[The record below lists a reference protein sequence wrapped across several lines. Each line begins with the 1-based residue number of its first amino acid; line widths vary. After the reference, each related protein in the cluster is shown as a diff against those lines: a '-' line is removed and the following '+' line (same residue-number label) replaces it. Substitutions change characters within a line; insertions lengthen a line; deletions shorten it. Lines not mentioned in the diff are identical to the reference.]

1 MKIKTFVFNDIA
13 VNTYLL
19 WDEDSLEA
27 IIIDPATFYSDEEEE
42 LKDFVKQNGLKLT
55 HSLNTHLHFDHVF
68 GNAFIEKEF
77 GLKSEA
83 NDADW
88 PWAETIGERLARFG
102 IRYTG
107 KVPALG
113 HILNEGDSITFG
125 KYTINVLHLPGHSP
139 GSLGYYIPEEKAI
152 FSGDVLFQCSIGRT
166 DFADSDHSTLIKN
179 IKEKMLTLP
188 GDTIVYPGHGP
199 ATTIETEK
207 MSNIYLQ

>member
-19 WDEDSLEA
+19 WDEDSREA
-27 IIIDPATFYSDEEEE
+27 IIIDPATFYTDEEEE
-42 LKDFVKQNGLKLT
+42 LKEFIQSNNLTLT

-68 GNAFIEKEF
+68 GNTFIEKEF
-77 GLKSEA
+77 GIKSEA
-83 NDADW
+83 HEADW

-107 KVPALG
+107 KVPPLG
-113 HILNEGDSITFG
+113 RTLKEGDTINFG

-139 GSLGYYIPEEKAI
+139 GSLGYHIAEEKKI
-152 FSGDVLFQCSIGRT
+152 FSGDVLFRCSIGRT
-166 DFADSDHSTLIKN
+166 DFQDSDHATLIKN

-199 ATTIETEK
+199 ATTIEAEIK
-207 MSNIYLQ
+207 SNIYIQ